1 MGKFKAD
8 LDSNKYKEVVESE
21 SKEGSALGVNGT
33 PAIFIN
39 GRKIG
44 GAYPY
49 DTFKK
54 IADQELSKK
63 KGHG

>member
-1 MGKFKAD
+1 MKAA
-8 LDSNKYKEVVESE
+8 LDSNKYGADIDADMSAG
-21 SKEGSALGVNGT
+21 SKVGVSGT
-33 PAIFIN
+33 PATFIN

-54 IADQELSKK
+54 VVEQELAKAKK
-63 KGHG
+63 RS

>member
-1 MGKFKAD
+1 MAAGQK
-8 LDSNKYKEVVESE
+8 
-21 SKEGSALGVNGT
+21 LGVSGT
-33 PAIFIN
+33 PASFIN

-54 IADQELSKK
+54 VVEQELAKLKK
-63 KGHG
+63 RS